1 MSRESA
7 WNQRKGGIMLR
18 KVGAFWTAK
27 SGKGY
32 TGKLSEDVAEGAR
45 LYLGDNKKTKDSQ
58 PDMQLFIIED
68 DEKEEQPPF

>member
-1 MSRESA
+1 
-7 WNQRKGGIMLR
+7 MLR

-45 LYLGDNKKTKDSQ
+45 LFLGKNKYKEKDNQ
-58 PDMQLFIIED
+58 PDIILSIIED
-68 DEKEEQPPF
+68 DEQEEAINVPEEDDIPF